1 MAEPPV
7 RRGELLFFAADRTGL
22 RDGCR
27 QELTRLSRPGT
38 TCRLPDPNSQSG
50 PRARGGGQDGATP
63 RTAKRHGQSTEEEAR
78 GILRGALKQED
89 VPGQWTGN

>member
-1 MAEPPV
+1 MAEPLV
-7 RRGELLFFAADRTGL
+7 RLGGLLFFAADRT
-22 RDGCR
+22 
-27 QELTRLSRPGT
+27 
-38 TCRLPDPNSQSG
+38 G